1 MILNICYISY
11 INSYLF
17 DIYIMKEKVEV
28 LIAQFNSV
36 VGDLE
41 GNTNR
46 IINIIKQNRSLNSK
60 KIIIFPEL
68 ALCGYSPEDLLL
80 RKDFSHAIE
89 NSIKTIKDNIE
100 NNEYLVLGAPNYSK
114 NMEKI
119 WNSAFVFNNKEILH
133 IYNKQFL
140 PNYGVFDEKRYF
152 TKGDKN
158 FVTDIN
164 GNKICI
170 LVCEDLWNFEN
181 LYKKELNNID
191 FLISINASPFE
202 YSKDTKR
209 VDVFKKTAKKYKF
222 NLIYLNSVGG
232 QDEIVFDGSSFL
244 MDREGN
250 VKHKCKT
257 FFEENFS
264 FSLCE
269 KEFSSTNTYDV
280 KNQSND
286 YENLYEAI
294 KVGTYDY
301 IKKSNLK
308 GVLLGLSGGIDSALT
323 LAIAADIFDKKNIEA
338 VLMPSKYTSN
348 LSLQLAKEQCEL
360 LGINYS
366 TISIKEIDD
375 VVNQSLKT
383 RFNGYSKD
391 ITEENIQS
399 RARGLLLMSISN
411 KTGKILLT
419 TGNKSELA
427 VGYSTLYGDMSGS
440 FAPLKDIYKTDVYN
454 LARYRNKISKV
465 IPEGVIDRMPTA
477 ELAPDQYD
485 IDTLP
490 QYDILDI
497 ILKSFIEEKK
507 SLNEICDL
515 GFEKDLVSNVIN
527 MVIRNEYKRRQYA
540 PGVKVSEKSFGRDRR
555 FPIVSRFKY

>member
-46 IINIIKQNRSLNSK
+46 IINIIKKNRSLNSK

-89 NSIKTIKDNIE
+89 NSINTIKDNIE

-119 WNSAFVFNNKEILH
+119 WNSAYVFNNKEILH

-152 TKGDKN
+152 SNGDKN
-158 FVTDIN
+158 FVIDIN

-202 YSKDTKR
+202 YLKDNKR
-209 VDVFKKTAKKYKF
+209 VDVFKKIVKKYKF

-244 MDREGN
+244 MDREGS

-257 FFEENFS
+257 FFEEIFS
-264 FSLCE
+264 FSLCQ

-280 KNQSND
+280 QNQSND

-323 LAIAADIFDKKNIEA
+323 LAIAADIFDKKDIEA
-338 VLMPSKYTSN
+338 VLLPSKYTSN
-348 LSLQLAKEQCEL
+348 LSLQLAKDQCEL
-360 LGINYS
+360 LGIDYS
-366 TISIKEIDD
+366 TISIKDIDN

-454 LARYRNKISKV
+454 LARFRNNISQV

-490 QYDILDI
+490 QYDVLDI